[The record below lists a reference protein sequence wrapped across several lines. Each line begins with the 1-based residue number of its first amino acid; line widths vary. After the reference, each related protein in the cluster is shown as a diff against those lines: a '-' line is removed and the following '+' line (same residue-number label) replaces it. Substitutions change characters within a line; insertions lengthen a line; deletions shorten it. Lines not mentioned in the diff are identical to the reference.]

1 MKKGVYV
8 VVISCICMMLW
19 TAGCK
24 EGKPVSMADSTALDS
39 MADTVAMDTLEE
51 LIAEQPIPKAA
62 DELFDDFFFNFASNR
77 KFQVSRIQFPLS
89 DGKGTKPVAVTA
101 REWKTERFYFP
112 QNFYTQILDSK
123 KDLQLSKDTSINQV
137 RVEKIFLDKNMVKS
151 YHFNRL
157 NGQWMLTSVEDH
169 HIEVGGNASFLN
181 FYQHFATDSL
191 FQAESLNETID
202 FKGPDPEDDSK
213 EMSGTITP
221 EQWEEVSPGE
231 LPSGVLYNV
240 VYGENI
246 TKGNQKILLLRGISH
261 GQELEL
267 TFKRMGGE
275 RELVK
280 LEE

>member
-1 MKKGVYV
+1 
-8 VVISCICMMLW
+8 
-19 TAGCK
+19 
-24 EGKPVSMADSTALDS
+24 MADSTALDS

-169 HIEVGGNASFLN
+169 HIEVGRNASFLN

-246 TKGNQKILLLRGISH
+246 TKGNQKILLLRGISN
-261 GQELEL
+261 GQELEM

-275 RELVK
+275 WKLVK
-280 LEE
+280 LVE